1 MAATRLIAM
10 HKNKG
15 KSIQQCL
22 KDRTDYAQNGEK
34 TNGGELVSSYAC
46 DPKIV
51 EEQFAVSKREYL
63 QKTGR
68 VYAGDILAY
77 QIRQAFKPA
86 KTNKV
91 LVEGVNIVKKHQ
103 KPTQQNQNGSIVEK
117 EAPIDA
123 SNVML
128 LDPKENKPTR
138 VSIKIDENGNKIR
151 VSKKSGY
158 EFK

>member
-1 MAATRLIAM
+1 M
-10 HKNKG
+10 
-15 KSIQQCL
+15 
-22 KDRTDYAQNGEK
+22 
-34 TNGGELVSSYAC
+34 
-46 DPKIV
+46 KI
-51 EEQFAVSKREYL
+51 
-63 QKTGR
+63 KTGDTVVVIAGKDSKQVTKKGVESTTGKVLK
-68 VYAGDILAY
+68 VY
-77 QIRQAFKPA
+77 PE
-86 KTNKV
+86 TNKV
-91 LVEGVNIVKKHQ
+91 VVEGVNKVKKHQ